1 MSLIGWKKKTP
12 PLQVCSDWSKYV
24 ARVSR
29 VAGKV
34 FYWWTSTKSTV
45 STNLCPLKTLKQ
57 SNRPKTCFFF
67 SKRTRKNRTT
77 NCILLMPNGHGIKF
91 GLCDSG
97 LQNTVLKQPNHKFIC
112 HLKVFF
118 VPFPSGVLLAVLEKA
133 GAIRTYHNI
142 SAGTIAAGY
151 QNFVVCIEMFLAA
164 IALRFAFP
172 YSIYRHQRKLDER
185 GQGIALKSISRNLRQ
200 TINPKDIVDDAIHN
214 FSRSYQHYANAQNLK
229 SFNEESA
236 MHGNSVTSYRSTV
249 VDNLDS
255 IRPGMQVTVLDGH
268 GYKYD
273 NENSTLLDSD
283 EDF

>member
-1 MSLIGWKKKTP
+1 MVLFP
-12 PLQVCSDWSKYV
+12 C
-24 ARVSR
+24 RVLNFSP
-29 VAGKV
+29 
-34 FYWWTSTKSTV
+34 
-45 STNLCPLKTLKQ
+45 TNHLCLRKA
-57 SNRPKTCFFF
+57 SN
-67 SKRTRKNRTT
+67 
-77 NCILLMPNGHGIKF
+77 ILL
-91 GLCDSG
+91 
-97 LQNTVLKQPNHKFIC
+97 
-112 HLKVFF
+112 
-118 VPFPSGVLLAVLEKA
+118 VPFRSGVLLAVFEKA

-151 QNFVVCIEMFLAA
+151 QNFVVCIEMFFAS
-164 IALRFAFP
+164 IALRYAFP

-214 FSRSYQHYANAQNLK
+214 FSRSYQHYANAQNLRT
-229 SFNEESA
+229 FNEESA
-236 MHGNSVTSYRSTV
+236 MQGNSVTSYRSTV

-283 EDF
+283 EEF

>member
-1 MSLIGWKKKTP
+1 MSP
-12 PLQVCSDWSKYV
+12 
-24 ARVSR
+24 
-29 VAGKV
+29 
-34 FYWWTSTKSTV
+34 
-45 STNLCPLKTLKQ
+45 Q
-57 SNRPKTCFFF
+57 SIFR
-67 SKRTRKNRTT
+67 S
-77 NCILLMPNGHGIKF
+77 
-91 GLCDSG
+91 
-97 LQNTVLKQPNHKFIC
+97 
-112 HLKVFF
+112 
-118 VPFPSGVLLAVLEKA
+118 FPSGVLLAVLEKA

>member
-1 MSLIGWKKKTP
+1 MKFDKHCVY
-12 PLQVCSDWSKYV
+12 QVM
-24 ARVSR
+24 
-29 VAGKV
+29 
-34 FYWWTSTKSTV
+34 
-45 STNLCPLKTLKQ
+45 LKDQ
-57 SNRPKTCFFF
+57 F
-67 SKRTRKNRTT
+67 SKPFVITSK
-77 NCILLMPNGHGIKF
+77 II
-91 GLCDSG
+91 
-97 LQNTVLKQPNHKFIC
+97 
-112 HLKVFF
+112 F
-118 VPFPSGVLLAVLEKA
+118 VPFSSGVLLAVLEKA

-151 QNFVVCIEMFLAA
+151 QNFVVCIEMFLAS

-236 MHGNSVTSYRSTV
+236 MHGSSVTSYRSTV

>member
-1 MSLIGWKKKTP
+1 MGVP
-12 PLQVCSDWSKYV
+12 
-24 ARVSR
+24 
-29 VAGKV
+29 
-34 FYWWTSTKSTV
+34 
-45 STNLCPLKTLKQ
+45 
-57 SNRPKTCFFF
+57 
-67 SKRTRKNRTT
+67 
-77 NCILLMPNGHGIKF
+77 
-91 GLCDSG
+91 
-97 LQNTVLKQPNHKFIC
+97 
-112 HLKVFF
+112 
-118 VPFPSGVLLAVLEKA
+118 PFPGGHFNITKHRKPSNKIILVSNLSGVLLAVFEKA

-151 QNFVVCIEMFLAA
+151 QNFVVCIEMFFAA
-164 IALRFAFP
+164 IALRYAFP

-214 FSRSYQHYANAQNLK
+214 FSRSYKDYANAQNLRT
-229 SFNEESA
+229 FNEETA
-236 MHGNSVTSYRSTV
+236 IEANSVTSYRSTV

-283 EDF
+283 EEF

>member
-1 MSLIGWKKKTP
+1 MPKEFG
-12 PLQVCSDWSKYV
+12 SKNNLVYV
-24 ARVSR
+24 PVVYRVLR
-29 VAGKV
+29 KV
-34 FYWWTSTKSTV
+34 QFG
-45 STNLCPLKTLKQ
+45 Q
-57 SNRPKTCFFF
+57 IIHFH
-67 SKRTRKNRTT
+67 RK
-77 NCILLMPNGHGIKF
+77 IL
-91 GLCDSG
+91 S
-97 LQNTVLKQPNHKFIC
+97 
-112 HLKVFF
+112 
-118 VPFPSGVLLAVLEKA
+118 VPFLSGVLLAVLEKA

-229 SFNEESA
+229 SFNEETA

>member
-1 MSLIGWKKKTP
+1 MPKERSVKFGKLVVY
-12 PLQVCSDWSKYV
+12 QVMFKD
-24 ARVSR
+24 
-29 VAGKV
+29 
-34 FYWWTSTKSTV
+34 
-45 STNLCPLKTLKQ
+45 Q
-57 SNRPKTCFFF
+57 F
-67 SKRTRKNRTT
+67 SKPFVITSK
-77 NCILLMPNGHGIKF
+77 II
-91 GLCDSG
+91 
-97 LQNTVLKQPNHKFIC
+97 
-112 HLKVFF
+112 F

-151 QNFVVCIEMFLAA
+151 QNFVVCIEMFLAS

-236 MHGNSVTSYRSTV
+236 MHGSSVTSYRSTV

>member
-1 MSLIGWKKKTP
+1 MVLFPCRVLNFSRTNHLCLRKSSKIL
-12 PLQVCSDWSKYV
+12 PL
-24 ARVSR
+24 
-29 VAGKV
+29 
-34 FYWWTSTKSTV
+34 
-45 STNLCPLKTLKQ
+45 
-57 SNRPKTCFFF
+57 
-67 SKRTRKNRTT
+67 
-77 NCILLMPNGHGIKF
+77 
-91 GLCDSG
+91 
-97 LQNTVLKQPNHKFIC
+97 
-112 HLKVFF
+112 
-118 VPFPSGVLLAVLEKA
+118 PFPSGVLLAVFEKA

-151 QNFVVCIEMFLAA
+151 QNFVVCIEMFFAS
-164 IALRFAFP
+164 IALRYAFP

-214 FSRSYQHYANAQNLK
+214 FSRSYQHYANAQNLRT
-229 SFNEESA
+229 FNEESA
-236 MHGNSVTSYRSTV
+236 MQGNSVTSYRSTV

-283 EDF
+283 EEF